1 MVSPAAA
8 PSGGIDTLLA
18 RPPTPPRERQTD
30 LDAKLILDRHPVAS
44 RLTLQTPPNH
54 SPGSALSTNASSR
67 RSRKRVEFTVQTEYH
82 DPPADTGEEN
92 EQKQSTPHSVPPS
105 IGLSKPLKSIL
116 KPTPSPNPPNPL
128 DPSAG
133 YDEPG
138 STTTL
143 AVMLESTIKHLAGND
158 RDSRVDA
165 YTMLVRALKTST
177 NLPDR
182 IALQSKMSLF
192 MQFIQRDITSKG
204 GNGALDASLVKH
216 ALTLLSTFL
225 HFPAI
230 ATAVTP
236 DFGVFIIDH
245 CIRSF
250 EDPATPKDVVRHL
263 MQVVVCQDFPPKVMI
278 ADRVGRLVASLH
290 NIEDHIKGKSIIM
303 SRILIYRRLIK
314 QSTIHMVSHPEWLL
328 DLFTDMLSSLKEIRS
343 AAIALGLEASFTAAR
358 EKQLPKKVMEILQMS
373 IDETRYAEY
382 YVERLTAMTK
392 EKSEMASVPQIWS
405 VVILLLRCPIDRWE
419 FFDRWLEIIQRCFN
433 SGDYQTKLEA
443 NYAWNRLVYALHL
456 HESSFSK
463 TIGTLCQPFNQLRRR
478 GKQPD
483 EIRKVV
489 IGGLCNLYYY
499 AFKPNSN
506 STHIDHYWDASVR
519 TLIRTL
525 AFPETDGKLVEK
537 QLVPSPDNLSQAA
550 NILAGLFDSSSVRIW
565 KEDRIAEN
573 TLAKPSE
580 LPPLDPK
587 WIRRNAT
594 RVFSLVEP
602 MLDKSFLDLA
612 DPGSSSSKLWRS
624 LIGAVAAAASKEV
637 KVSADTAAFLG
648 NALSLLMRIWT
659 AGLGEETIFQQT
671 ISAETI
677 AEIQQSF
684 LKATEAYLT
693 TMVLLIGH
701 LPFTEKL
708 LSMNKQS
715 SLVPAAT
722 PSHRSGKGHGP
733 TRPPLHHLFS
743 ILSLLPP
750 GILDGEGVS
759 SLFKTIFEPF
769 MLTRSPRGKRD
780 LAQELMQIPP
790 LDGPIN
796 YGPWVFIAKTLSTP
810 EDHSQASY
818 LSTDS
823 TSQSSIGHDFR
834 DIVKHLEK
842 GVNHTL
848 SLPWSQWSSL
858 FHFAVERAT
867 ELSGEAGCSVA
878 VIEPLAKALF
888 ESLVPGTNPGNLNL
902 YKCGTQL
909 VCNAKQ
915 PRDRQALDAARRRLW
930 GTTAAGLRSATFDP
944 FDNLYRLTSHLLST
958 SYTAV
963 DSVDEDVLLSLITET
978 SQFLARSTQVLV
990 FKSLVQLQQG
1000 LGPWIQDTNEQYG
1013 SKQRPKVAEAVKLL
1027 WDRICNLFSETTL
1040 ENFQLD
1046 AIEQLLCCAFRSKHR
1061 HIVNTAALLWN
1072 QGFENASEIQYPETL
1087 KDVLLSLRS
1096 YVDIALPGLDVS
1108 MSGTDGLVPL
1118 FVDSQDDF
1126 GVTIYS
1132 GKSGQELGSASH
1144 PFSPPEHL
1152 KTPRPKKTP
1161 QSGHINSDDLQNRSR
1176 AKSARSTRSTRSA
1189 KRNRTSKLR
1198 HDDSQIQFA
1207 AIEDSSPSNRAV
1219 ESQVLTDRQKEVRER
1234 QLENAALFPSIQSDS
1249 GKDREKSNTRS
1260 RQASPQQSNIVQ
1272 SPIVDRSATPKATRN
1287 YDYVSSTPTPRRGQH
1302 LMIDEDHEMVDDIP
1316 SSPPEPRR
1324 NLLPEMKSHSRDTR
1338 MLDDMPI
1345 SSSPISGSPISKVPA
1360 RPQGNQ
1366 LASREGV
1373 ASLIVETV
1381 STQQNDPSTHNLVT
1395 AMPCV
1400 LSTDSRLETIQ
1411 DASVPGPKIEQPEI
1425 MATHPSKMLGTP
1437 KSEHEMFVDALMSPV
1452 AQGVSTAGNAMLQVN
1467 HIQEDECNFKD
1478 RSFEMSDGEERSMA
1492 RLVIE
1497 LDSRKCDPLPDYG
1510 TASPEKTQK
1519 EKDIMESIT
1528 VHTGSEKRQKRL
1540 GKSQSSPSLPL
1551 VLSTPVGSDD
1561 SGSSE
1566 KRLKKRKLVLGRK
1579 QNIRGK
1585 RRRHNTQMDGED
1597 ADTIMDSQVPPVN
1610 DEQEPPVS
1618 DPGPIEA
1625 DGTIESGGL
1634 GDEASLA
1641 HLQGSP
1647 DLSYDPGNHS
1657 SMEPLDLDSDG
1668 MDSDTAAVNLQLIT
1682 EASQQSEVD
1691 NHQHLHFLDD
1701 DTPVSSHSGEVEVM
1715 AQRDERT
1722 EEDKLGS
1729 EPPDSAEN
1737 IAAPELRQ
1745 PIVERITASLR
1756 DGLEGLR
1763 TATLSRQEVYTI
1775 EGMFMDIKKE
1785 LYEAER
1791 RGR

>member
-1 MVSPAAA
+1 MGSPAAA
-8 PSGGIDTLLA
+8 PSGGLDTLLA
-18 RPPTPPRERQTD
+18 RPPTPPRERQSD
-30 LDAKLILDRHPVAS
+30 LDPKLALDRHPVAS

-67 RSRKRVEFTVQTEYH
+67 RSRKRVEFTVQAEYR
-82 DPPADTGEEN
+82 DPPTDTSKEN
-92 EQKQSTPHSVPPS
+92 EQKHSTPHSVLSS
-105 IGLSKPLKSIL
+105 IGLPKPLKSIL
-116 KPTPSPNPPNPL
+116 KPTPSPKTPNPL

-133 YDEPG
+133 HDEPG
-138 STTTL
+138 NTTTL

-158 RDSRVDA
+158 RDSKVDA

-230 ATAVTP
+230 ATAVTS

-263 MQVVVCQDFPPKVMI
+263 MQVVVCQDFPPKVMT

-314 QSTIHMVSHPEWLL
+314 QSTIHMVSHSEWLL

-373 IDETRYAEY
+373 IDETRYVEH

-419 FFDRWLEIIQRCFN
+419 FFDRWLEVIQRCFN

-483 EIRKVV
+483 ELRKVV

-499 AFKPNSN
+499 AFKPNS
-506 STHIDHYWDASVR
+506 SSSHTDHYWDACIR
-519 TLIRTL
+519 ILIRTL
-525 AFPETDGKLVEK
+525 AFSETDGKLAEK
-537 QLVPSPDNLSQAA
+537 QPVSSPDNLSQAA

-594 RVFSLVEP
+594 RVFSIVEP
-602 MLDKSFLDLA
+602 ILDRSFLDLA
-612 DPGSSSSKLWRS
+612 DPESSSSRLWRS

-648 NALSLLMRIWT
+648 NALSLLMKIWT
-659 AGLGEETIFQQT
+659 AGLGEETI
-671 ISAETI
+671 SAET
-677 AEIQQSF
+677 QQSF
-684 LKATEAYLT
+684 LNATEAYLT

-708 LSMNKQS
+708 LSMNNQN

-722 PSHRSGKGHGP
+722 PSHRSRKGHGP
-733 TRPPLHHLFS
+733 TRSPLHHLFS

-750 GILDGEGVS
+750 GIPDGEGVS

-769 MLTRSPRGKRD
+769 MLTRSSRGKRD

-790 LDGPIN
+790 LDVPVN
-796 YGPWVFIAKTLSTP
+796 HGPWVFIAEFLSTL
-810 EDHSQASY
+810 EDHSQASFP
-818 LSTDS
+818 STDS
-823 TSQSSIGHDFR
+823 TSQSPVGHDFR

-842 GVNHTL
+842 GVNHIPN
-848 SLPWSQWSSL
+848 LPWSHWSSL
-858 FHFAVERAT
+858 FHFAVELAT

-878 VIEPLAKALF
+878 VIEPLAKGFF
-888 ESLVPGTNPGNLNL
+888 ESLSSETNPVSLSL
-902 YKCGTQL
+902 YKCGAQL
-909 VCNAKQ
+909 ICNARQ

-930 GTTAAGLRSATFDP
+930 GTTVAGLRSASFDP

-958 SYTAV
+958 SYAAA
-963 DSVDEDVLLSLITET
+963 DSVDEDVLSALITET
-978 SQFLARSTQVLV
+978 SQFLARSNQVLV

-1000 LGPWIQDTNEQYG
+1000 LGPWIQDANEQYG
-1013 SKQRPKVAEAVKLL
+1013 SKQRSKVAEAVKLL

-1046 AIEQLLCCAFRSKHR
+1046 AIEQLLCCAFKSKHR
-1061 HIVNTAALLWN
+1061 HIVNTAVLLWN
-1072 QGFENASEIQYPETL
+1072 QGFENANEIQYPETL

-1096 YVDIALPGLDVS
+1096 YADIALPGLDVS
-1108 MSGTDGLVPL
+1108 MPSTDGLVPL

-1126 GVTIYS
+1126 GVMTAS
-1132 GKSGQELGSASH
+1132 GKSGQDLGSASH
-1144 PFSPPEHL
+1144 PLSPPEHL
-1152 KTPRPKKTP
+1152 ETPGPKKTP
-1161 QSGHINSDDLQNRSR
+1161 QSSHINSDNLQGRSH
-1176 AKSARSTRSTRSA
+1176 AKSARSTRSSRSA
-1189 KRNRTSKLR
+1189 KRNKTSKLR

-1219 ESQVLTDRQKEVRER
+1219 ESQVLTDRQKEVRQR
-1234 QLENAALFPSIQSDS
+1234 QLENAALFPAIQSSS
-1249 GKDREKSNTRS
+1249 GKDRESPNTKSH
-1260 RQASPQQSNIVQ
+1260 QASPQRPNIIQ
-1272 SPIVDRSATPKATRN
+1272 TPIVDRSATPKATRS

-1302 LMIDEDHEMVDDIP
+1302 LMIDEDHEMTDDIP

-1345 SSSPISGSPISKVPA
+1345 SSSPISGSPISKIQA
-1360 RPQGNQ
+1360 RPQGDQ
-1366 LASREGV
+1366 LASREDV
-1373 ASLIVETV
+1373 ASLIVAAV
-1381 STQQNDPSTHNLVT
+1381 STEQSDPSTHDLVT
-1395 AMPCV
+1395 AMPCI
-1400 LSTDSRLETIQ
+1400 LSTDSKLETTH
-1411 DASVPGPKIEQPEI
+1411 DASVPEPDIEQPEI
-1425 MATHPSKMLGTP
+1425 MANLHPANAKESP
-1437 KSEHEMFVDALMSPV
+1437 KSENEMFVDALTIPV
-1452 AQGVSTAGNAMLQVN
+1452 AQGLPTAGNVMLQVN
-1467 HIQEDECNFKD
+1467 HIQEDECDFKD

-1497 LDSRKCDPLPDYG
+1497 LDSRRCDPLPDYD
-1510 TASPEKTQK
+1510 TSSPEKTH
-1519 EKDIMESIT
+1519 KDKDTIECIT
-1528 VHTGSEKRQKRL
+1528 VHTGSEGKQKRL
-1540 GKSQSSPSLPL
+1540 GKRQSSPSLPL
-1551 VLSTPVGSDD
+1551 IMSTPAGSDD
-1561 SGSSE
+1561 SESSE
-1566 KRLKKRKLVLGRK
+1566 KILKKRKRVLDGKRH
-1579 QNIRGK
+1579 IRGK
-1585 RRRHNTQMDGED
+1585 RRRHNTQMGGGD
-1597 ADTIMDSQVPPVN
+1597 ADTIMDSQVPLVN
-1610 DEQEPPVS
+1610 YEQPPPVS
-1618 DPGPIEA
+1618 DPELVEA
-1625 DGTIESGGL
+1625 DGPIDNEGL
-1634 GDEASLA
+1634 NDDASLTR
-1641 HLQGSP
+1641 LQGSP

-1682 EASQQSEVD
+1682 EASQQSEVG
-1691 NHQHLHFLDD
+1691 NHLHLVDD
-1701 DTPVSSHSGEVEVM
+1701 DAPASSHSGEIEVM
-1715 AQRDERT
+1715 VQCDERI
-1722 EEDKLGS
+1722 EDNEPAS
-1729 EPPDSAEN
+1729 EPANSAEN
-1737 IAAPELRQ
+1737 IATPELRQ
-1745 PIVERITASLR
+1745 SIVERITASLR

-1763 TATLSRQEVYTI
+1763 MASLSREDVYTI

-1791 RGR
+1791 RSR

>member
-8 PSGGIDTLLA
+8 PSGGLDTLLA
-18 RPPTPPRERQTD
+18 RPPTPPRERQSD

-67 RSRKRVEFTVQTEYH
+67 RSRKRVEFTVQAEYR
-82 DPPADTGEEN
+82 DPPVNTSKEN
-92 EQKQSTPHSVPPS
+92 EQKQSTPHSVPSS
-105 IGLSKPLKSIL
+105 IGLPKPLKSIL
-116 KPTPSPNPPNPL
+116 KPTSSPNPPNPL

-133 YDEPG
+133 HDEPG
-138 STTTL
+138 STTL

-158 RDSRVDA
+158 RDSKVDA

-192 MQFIQRDITSKG
+192 MQFIQRDIASKS
-204 GNGALDASLVKH
+204 GNGALDTSLIKH

-230 ATAVTP
+230 ATAVTS

-263 MQVVVCQDFPPKVMI
+263 MQVVVCQDFPPKVMT

-290 NIEDHIKGKSIIM
+290 NIEEHIKGKSIIM

-314 QSTIHMVSHPEWLL
+314 QSTIHMVTHPEWLQ
-328 DLFTDMLSSLKEIRS
+328 DLFMDMLSSLKEIRS

-358 EKQLPKKVMEILQMS
+358 EKQLPKKVMEILEMS
-373 IDETRYAEY
+373 VDDSRYVEY
-382 YVERLTAMTK
+382 YVERLTTMTK

-478 GKQPD
+478 GKQTD
-483 EIRKVV
+483 ELRKVV

-499 AFKPNSN
+499 AFKPNS
-506 STHIDHYWDASVR
+506 SSSHTDHYWDACVR

-525 AFPETDGKLVEK
+525 AFPETDGKLPEK
-537 QLVPSPDNLSQAA
+537 QLLFSADNLSQAA

-565 KEDRIAEN
+565 REDRIAEN

-587 WIRRNAT
+587 WIRRNTT
-594 RVFSLVEP
+594 RVFLIVEP
-602 MLDKSFLDLA
+602 ILDKSFLDLA
-612 DPGSSSSKLWRS
+612 DPESSSSKLWRS

-637 KVSADTAAFLG
+637 KVSADTAAFIG
-648 NALSLLMRIWT
+648 NALTLLMRIWT
-659 AGLGEETIFQQT
+659 VGLVEEI
-671 ISAETI
+671 ISAET
-677 AEIQQSF
+677 QQLF
-684 LKATEAYLT
+684 LKATGAYLT

-708 LSMNKQS
+708 LSMNSQN
-715 SLVPAAT
+715 SLVPTAT
-722 PSHRSGKGHGP
+722 PSRRSGKGHSP
-733 TRPPLHHLFS
+733 TRSPLHHLFS

-750 GILDGEGVS
+750 GIPNGDGIP

-769 MLTRSPRGKRD
+769 MLTRSTRGKRD

-790 LDGPIN
+790 LDVPVN
-796 YGPWVFIAKTLSTP
+796 NGPWVFIAEALSTS

-823 TSQSSIGHDFR
+823 TSQSPIGHDFR

-842 GVNHTL
+842 GVKHIPNLPL
-848 SLPWSQWSSL
+848 SYWSSL
-858 FHFAVERAT
+858 FQFAVERAT

-878 VIEPLAKALF
+878 VTEPLAKALF
-888 ESLVPGTNPGNLNL
+888 ESLASEANPISLSL
-902 YKCGTQL
+902 YKCGAQL
-909 VCNAKQ
+909 ICNARQ

-930 GTTAAGLRSATFDP
+930 GTTVAGLRSASFDP
-944 FDNLYRLTSHLLST
+944 FDYLYRLTSHLLST
-958 SYTAV
+958 SYAAV
-963 DSVDEDVLLSLITET
+963 DSVDEDVLSSLITET
-978 SQFLARSTQVLV
+978 SQFLVRSNQVLV

-1013 SKQRPKVAEAVKLL
+1013 SKQRSKIAEAVKLL

-1040 ENFQLD
+1040 EKFQLD
-1046 AIEQLLCCAFRSKHR
+1046 AIEQLLCCAFKSKHR
-1061 HIVNTAALLWN
+1061 HIVNTAVLLWN
-1072 QGFENASEIQYPETL
+1072 QGFENAGEVQYPETL

-1096 YVDIALPGLDVS
+1096 YVDIALPGLGVS
-1108 MSGTDGLVPL
+1108 TPNTDGLVPL
-1118 FVDSQDDF
+1118 FIDSQDDF
-1126 GVTIYS
+1126 PGTTSS
-1132 GKSGQELGSASH
+1132 GKSGQDLASASH

-1152 KTPRPKKTP
+1152 RTPGPKKTA
-1161 QSGHINSDDLQNRSR
+1161 QSGQINSDDLQSRSH

-1207 AIEDSSPSNRAV
+1207 SIEDSSPSNRVV
-1219 ESQVLTDRQKEVRER
+1219 ESQVLTDRQKEIRER
-1234 QLENAALFPSIQSDS
+1234 QLENAALFPSIQSSS
-1249 GKDREKSNTRS
+1249 GKDREGPNTRS
-1260 RQASPQQSNIVQ
+1260 HQASPQQLNITQ
-1272 SPIVDRSATPKATRN
+1272 SPIVDRSATPKATRS
-1287 YDYVSSTPTPRRGQH
+1287 YDYVSLTPTPRRGQH
-1302 LMIDEDHEMVDDIP
+1302 LMMDEDHEMTDDIP

-1324 NLLPEMKSHSRDTR
+1324 NLLPEMKPHSRDTR

-1345 SSSPISGSPISKVPA
+1345 SSSPISGSPTSKVSA
-1360 RPQGNQ
+1360 RPQVNQ
-1366 LASREGV
+1366 LLSHESV
-1373 ASLIVETV
+1373 ASLVVEAEAV
-1381 STQQNDPSTHNLVT
+1381 STQQNNLSTHDLT
-1395 AMPCV
+1395 AAMPFV
-1400 LSTDSRLETIQ
+1400 LSTNSKLDTTQ
-1411 DASVPGPKIEQPEI
+1411 DASASGPTIQQPEVV
-1425 MATHPSKMLGTP
+1425 ANLYPSKAQETP
-1437 KSEHEMFVDALMSPV
+1437 KSENEMFVDALTSLV
-1452 AQGVSTAGNAMLQVN
+1452 AHGIPTVGDVMLQRN
-1467 HIQEDECNFKD
+1467 HIQDDHCGFKHG
-1478 RSFEMSDGEERSMA
+1478 SFEMSDGEERSMA

-1497 LDSRKCDPLPDYG
+1497 LDSRKCDPLPHYG

-1519 EKDIMESIT
+1519 DKDTMECII
-1528 VHTGSEKRQKRL
+1528 VHTESELRQTCL
-1540 GKSQSSPSLPL
+1540 GTSQSSPPLPL
-1551 VLSTPVGSDD
+1551 VMSTPAGSDD
-1561 SGSSE
+1561 SESSE
-1566 KRLKKRKLVLGRK
+1566 KGLKKRKRVLDK
-1579 QNIRGK
+1579 NQNTRGK
-1585 RRRHNTQMDGED
+1585 RRRYNTRMDGDD
-1597 ADTIMDSQVPPVN
+1597 ADTIMDSQVPLVDYERVPS
-1610 DEQEPPVS
+1610 VS
-1618 DPGPIEA
+1618 DPDPIEA
-1625 DGTIESGGL
+1625 DDIIESEGL
-1634 GDEASLA
+1634 GDQAELPCS
-1641 HLQGSP
+1641 QGSP
-1647 DLSYDPGNHS
+1647 DLSYDPGNHLL
-1657 SMEPLDLDSDG
+1657 EPLDLDSDG
-1668 MDSDTAAVNLQLIT
+1668 TDSDTTAVNLQLIT

-1691 NHQHLHFLDD
+1691 NRQHFVDD
-1701 DTPVSSHSGEVEVM
+1701 NTPASSHSGEVEV
-1715 AQRDERT
+1715 AVQCDEQM
-1722 EEDKLGS
+1722 EDNGPGS
-1729 EPPDSAEN
+1729 EPLDITEH
-1737 IAAPELRQ
+1737 IATPELR
-1745 PIVERITASLR
+1745 PSIVERITASLK

-1763 TATLSRQEVYTI
+1763 VATLSREDVYAI

-1791 RGR
+1791 RSR